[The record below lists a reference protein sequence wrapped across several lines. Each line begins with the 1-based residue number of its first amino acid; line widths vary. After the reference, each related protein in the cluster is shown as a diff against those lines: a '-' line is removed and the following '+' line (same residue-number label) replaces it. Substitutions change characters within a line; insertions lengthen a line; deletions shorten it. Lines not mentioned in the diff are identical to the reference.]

1 MAPSISTDMIKN
13 LSDRERVFV
22 DSFLEMLVQD
32 SDLLEKVCIFIASK
46 TNDVGLVNDMKDL
59 SGDGKCQACV
69 EFVIIGL
76 ISRSIKVKELSEITQ
91 EYTERKPLISSEH
104 I

>member
-13 LSDRERVFV
+13 LSGRERIFV
-22 DSFLEMLVQD
+22 DSFLEMLGQD
-32 SDLLEKVCIFIASK
+32 NELLEKVCLFIASK
-46 TNDVGLVNDMKDL
+46 TNDAGLIKDMKDL

-91 EYTERKPLISSEH
+91 EYTERKPLIKDEH